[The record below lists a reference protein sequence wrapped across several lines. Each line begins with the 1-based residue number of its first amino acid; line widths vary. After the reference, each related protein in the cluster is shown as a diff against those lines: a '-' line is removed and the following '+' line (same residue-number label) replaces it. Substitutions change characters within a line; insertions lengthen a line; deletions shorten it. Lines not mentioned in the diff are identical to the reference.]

1 MLLRYGLWQRVSF
14 WLLSVLYL
22 KLSVAPC
29 SLEGQLKQFNV
40 FVFGQRVTSSTYEEA
55 SYFNGLVEWRDPQ
68 LLLPFYSNWSMT
80 REQSQR
86 PNKSWLLLIG
96 WKYVAVAVTLNE
108 LPSLLP
114 YFLIERNSYVKTRQH
129 NIWPKKSACRLTQVL
144 FGWAIFFC
152 LKCNSLV
159 IFLHFNV
166 NQHHILATNGSW
178 NHLMLSI
185 IATILVQYHLHSF
198 QFGANVERLDFPIVV
213 LKLNWN
219 EKDKTIWYWHV

>member
-1 MLLRYGLWQRVSF
+1 MLLRYGLWQRVSLLLMLLSYGSWQRVSF

-40 FVFGQRVTSSTYEEA
+40 FVFSQRVTSSTYEEA

-96 WKYVAVAVTLNE
+96 WKYVAVAVALNS

-144 FGWAIFFC
+144 FGWAIFF
-152 LKCNSLV
+152 V
-159 IFLHFNV
+159 
-166 NQHHILATNGSW
+166 
-178 NHLMLSI
+178 
-185 IATILVQYHLHSF
+185 
-198 QFGANVERLDFPIVV
+198 
-213 LKLNWN
+213 
-219 EKDKTIWYWHV
+219 